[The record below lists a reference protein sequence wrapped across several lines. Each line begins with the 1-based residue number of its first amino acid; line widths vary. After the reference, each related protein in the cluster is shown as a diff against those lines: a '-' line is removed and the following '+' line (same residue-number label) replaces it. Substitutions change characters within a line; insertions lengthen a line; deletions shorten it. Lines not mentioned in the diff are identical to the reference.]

1 MRSDDLRRS
10 AVWLHRLRFALDET
24 EQLCV
29 HLVFQRRRHSVRR
42 AFVDL
47 ERRVLHDLRRQHR
60 GGTDRTPRLTWSGT
74 SSKSARPANDF
85 ESCET
90 VSIAES
96 AQCPLVRCPA
106 QLVSREQALLLPGST
121 SSFRAALRTALSRRS
136 PGRERRW
143 IDCS

>member
-24 EQLCV
+24 ELLCV

-60 GGTDRTPRLTWSGT
+60 GGTDRDAAIDLERDVV
-74 SSKSARPANDF
+74 KERRPANDF

-106 QLVSREQALLLPGST
+106 QLGLLS
-121 SSFRAALRTALSRRS
+121 SRRS
-136 PGRERRW
+136 LGKDGCHADSSCRSRTKTETK
-143 IDCS
+143 

>member
-24 EQLCV
+24 ELLCV

-60 GGTDRTPRLTWSGT
+60 GGTDRDAAIDLERDVV
-74 SSKSARPANDF
+74 KERPA
-85 ESCET
+85 
-90 VSIAES
+90 
-96 AQCPLVRCPA
+96 
-106 QLVSREQALLLPGST
+106 G
-121 SSFRAALRTALSRRS
+121 
-136 PGRERRW
+136 ERF
-143 IDCS
+143 

>member
-29 HLVFQRRRHSVRR
+29 HLVFQRRRRSVRR

-60 GGTDRTPRLTWSGT
+60 GGTDRDAAIDLERDVVKRAPGRRTI
-74 SSKSARPANDF
+74 F

-96 AQCPLVRCPA
+96 AQCPLVRPAA
-106 QLVSREQALLLPGST
+106 QLLLLS
-121 SSFRAALRTALSRRS
+121 SRRS
-136 PGRERRW
+136 RTKTETK
-143 IDCS
+143 

>member
-29 HLVFQRRRHSVRR
+29 HLVFRRRRRSVRR

-60 GGTDRTPRLTWSGT
+60 GGTDRDAAIDLERDVVNE
-74 SSKSARPANDF
+74 RPA
-85 ESCET
+85 
-90 VSIAES
+90 
-96 AQCPLVRCPA
+96 
-106 QLVSREQALLLPGST
+106 G
-121 SSFRAALRTALSRRS
+121 
-136 PGRERRW
+136 ERF
-143 IDCS
+143 